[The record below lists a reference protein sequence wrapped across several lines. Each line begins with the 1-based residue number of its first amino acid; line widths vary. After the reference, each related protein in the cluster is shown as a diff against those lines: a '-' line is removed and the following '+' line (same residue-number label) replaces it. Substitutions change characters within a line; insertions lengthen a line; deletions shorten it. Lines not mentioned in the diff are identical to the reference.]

1 MQMDRAAFEAALQ
14 REGREIVT
22 VTMQPNQVK
31 PEHAHDFDAR
41 LMVVAGEMTVDFSGR
56 RHTYSVGDAFSV
68 PLGHRH
74 AEHAGPAGATYIAG
88 RLKPATA

>member
-1 MQMDRAAFEAALQ
+1 MDRAAFEAELQ

-31 PEHAHDFDAR
+31 AEHAHDFDAK
-41 LMVVAGEMTVDFSGR
+41 LMVVAGALTLGLGHASE
-56 RHTYSVGDAFSV
+56 TYRAGDTFSV

-74 AEHAGPAGATYIAG
+74 TERAGPDGAIYIAG
-88 RLKPATA
+88 RLKPA

>member
-1 MQMDRAAFEAALQ
+1 MDRTAFEAELQ
-14 REGREIVT
+14 HKGREVVT

-31 PEHAHDFDAR
+31 AEHAHDFDAR
-41 LMVVAGEMTVDFSGR
+41 LMVIAGDMTVDFGDCR
-56 RHTYSVGDAFSV
+56 QTYTTGETFSV

-88 RLKPATA
+88 RLMPAAG

>member
-1 MQMDRAAFEAALQ
+1 MDRTAFEAELQ
-14 REGREIVT
+14 REGREIVS

-31 PEHAHDFDAR
+31 ADHAHDFDAR
-41 LMVVAGEMTVDFSGR
+41 LMVVAGEMTVDFGDR
-56 RHTYSVGDAFSV
+56 RETYATGDTFAV

-88 RLKPATA
+88 RLKAATA